1 MSTTRRNSRSLRPV
15 AGLLAAGLASAQT
28 SPTTG
33 TAPAGEAT
41 TQNRAGEPNP
51 TQRPSGDMPNSRSE
65 VKSEAR
71 AQNHMP
77 NNTTTPSGEAS
88 IMRNGQ
94 PNPPPAPKT
103 SGTTR
108 SEVRAQTRQSQN
120 SNRQLKGQ
128 AAAGGGPSSN
138 VPTNPESG
146 RGTPQ

>member
-1 MSTTRRNSRSLRPV
+1 MKKLLISSALLS
-15 AGLLAAGLASAQT
+15 GLLAAGMVSAQT
-28 SPTTG
+28 SPATG

-65 VKSEAR
+65 VRSEAR
-71 AQNHMP
+71 AQNRMP
-77 NNTTTPSGEAS
+77 NNTTTPAGEAS
-88 IMRNGQ
+88 IVRNGQ
-94 PNPPPAPKT
+94 PNPPPAAKT

-108 SEVRAQTRQSQN
+108 SEVRAQTRQSRN
-120 SNRQLKGQ
+120 MNRHRKGQ
-128 AAAGGGPSSN
+128 AAAGGGPTPN